1 MGESKYFENLDKL
14 ISEIFSSN
22 KESFSIL
29 QKSTNDIIS
38 EINTFI
44 NNNKSPSETDLKN
57 IFSNYFTNKLRLK
70 FQKEIINNISN
81 ETLIISKG
89 IFICEYIFWLII
101 DTKFISFKQS
111 LKLLQDIIETIP
123 FLGLEELFNLMS
135 SSLKKL
141 DNSFIEQGK
150 LDILLIQNIFLKR
163 TNNNLDSSLRGK
175 ILLLFCDLFSI
186 TEKSGT
192 NIKGKYSSNQIDEEI
207 SIYSND
213 NSDTIINDEDAK
225 MNPEKEKEKADENNK
240 MIIEEEKKETDKKK
254 NINNNMPE
262 LCAEKNEKIKIYEQ
276 FWVIEKIL
284 ISPFMVC

>member
-1 MGESKYFENLDKL
+1 MGESKHFENLDKL

-29 QKSTNDIIS
+29 QKSTKDIIS

-44 NNNKSPSETDLKN
+44 NNNKSSSESDLKN

-240 MIIEEEKKETDKKK
+240 MIIEEEKKETDKK

-262 LCAEKNEKIKIYEQ
+262 LCAEKNEKIKLYEQ

>member
-29 QKSTNDIIS
+29 QKSTKDIIS
-38 EINTFI
+38 EIDTFI
-44 NNNKSPSETDLKN
+44 NNNKSSSESDLKN

-70 FQKEIINNISN
+70 FQKEIINNTSN

-207 SIYSND
+207 SCYSND

-240 MIIEEEKKETDKKK
+240 MIIEEEKKETDKK

-262 LCAEKNEKIKIYEQ
+262 LCAEKNEKIKLYEQ

>member
-29 QKSTNDIIS
+29 QKSTKDIIS

-44 NNNKSPSETDLKN
+44 NNNKSSSESDLKN

-207 SIYSND
+207 SCYSND

-240 MIIEEEKKETDKKK
+240 MIIEEEKKETDKK

-262 LCAEKNEKIKIYEQ
+262 LCAEKNEKIKLYEQ

>member
-1 MGESKYFENLDKL
+1 MGESKHFENLDKL

-29 QKSTNDIIS
+29 QKSTKDIIS

-44 NNNKSPSETDLKN
+44 NNNKSSSESDLKN

-123 FLGLEELFNLMS
+123 FIGLEELFNLMS

-207 SIYSND
+207 SCYSND

-240 MIIEEEKKETDKKK
+240 MIIEEEKKETDKK

-262 LCAEKNEKIKIYEQ
+262 LCAEKNEKIKLYEQ

>member
-1 MGESKYFENLDKL
+1 MGESKHFENLDKL

-29 QKSTNDIIS
+29 QKSTKDIIS

-207 SIYSND
+207 SCYSND
-213 NSDTIINDEDAK
+213 NSDTIINEEDAK
-225 MNPEKEKEKADENNK
+225 MQPQKEKADENNK
-240 MIIEEEKKETDKKK
+240 MIIEEEKKETDKK

-262 LCAEKNEKIKIYEQ
+262 LCAEKNEKIKLYEQ

>member
-1 MGESKYFENLDKL
+1 MGESKHFENLDKL

-192 NIKGKYSSNQIDEEI
+192 NIKGKYSTNQIDEEI

-240 MIIEEEKKETDKKK
+240 MIIEEEKKETDKK

-262 LCAEKNEKIKIYEQ
+262 LCAEKNEKIKLYEQ

>member
-240 MIIEEEKKETDKKK
+240 MIIEEEKKETDKK

>member
-1 MGESKYFENLDKL
+1 MGESKHFENLDKL

-44 NNNKSPSETDLKN
+44 NNNKSSSETDLKN

-240 MIIEEEKKETDKKK
+240 MIIEEEKKETDKK

-262 LCAEKNEKIKIYEQ
+262 LCAEKNEKIKLYEQ

>member
-207 SIYSND
+207 SCYSND

-240 MIIEEEKKETDKKK
+240 MKIEEEKKETDKK

-262 LCAEKNEKIKIYEQ
+262 LCAEKNEKIKLYEQ

>member
-29 QKSTNDIIS
+29 QKSTKDIIS

-186 TEKSGT
+186 TEKSGS

-240 MIIEEEKKETDKKK
+240 MIIEEEKKETDKK

-262 LCAEKNEKIKIYEQ
+262 LCAEKNEKIKLYEQ

>member
-1 MGESKYFENLDKL
+1 MGESKHFENLDKL

-29 QKSTNDIIS
+29 QKSTKDIIS

-70 FQKEIINNISN
+70 FQKEIINNISD

-192 NIKGKYSSNQIDEEI
+192 NIKGKYSTNQIDEEI

-240 MIIEEEKKETDKKK
+240 MIIEEEKKETDKK

>member
-29 QKSTNDIIS
+29 QKSTKDIIS

-44 NNNKSPSETDLKN
+44 NNNKSSSESDLKN

-192 NIKGKYSSNQIDEEI
+192 NIKGKYSTNQIDEEI

-240 MIIEEEKKETDKKK
+240 MIIEEEKKETDKK

-262 LCAEKNEKIKIYEQ
+262 LCAEKNEKIKLYEQ

>member
-1 MGESKYFENLDKL
+1 MGESKHFENLDKL

-44 NNNKSPSETDLKN
+44 NNNKSSSESDLKN

-240 MIIEEEKKETDKKK
+240 MIIEEEKKETDKK

-262 LCAEKNEKIKIYEQ
+262 LCAEKNEKIKLYEQ

>member
-1 MGESKYFENLDKL
+1 MGESKHFENLDKL

-29 QKSTNDIIS
+29 QKSTKDIIS

-44 NNNKSPSETDLKN
+44 NNNKSSSESDLKN

-192 NIKGKYSSNQIDEEI
+192 NIKGKYSTNQIDEEI

-240 MIIEEEKKETDKKK
+240 MIIEEEKKETDKK

-262 LCAEKNEKIKIYEQ
+262 LCAEKNEKIKLYEQ

>member
-207 SIYSND
+207 SCYSND

-240 MIIEEEKKETDKKK
+240 MIIEEEKKETDKK

-262 LCAEKNEKIKIYEQ
+262 LCAEKNEKIKLYEQ

>member
-29 QKSTNDIIS
+29 QKSTKDIIS

-207 SIYSND
+207 SCYSND

-225 MNPEKEKEKADENNK
+225 MQPQKEKADENNK
-240 MIIEEEKKETDKKK
+240 MIIEEEKKETDKK

>member
-225 MNPEKEKEKADENNK
+225 MQPQKEKADENNK
-240 MIIEEEKKETDKKK
+240 MIIEEEKKETDKK

-262 LCAEKNEKIKIYEQ
+262 LCAEKNEKIKLYEQ

>member
-225 MNPEKEKEKADENNK
+225 MNPEKEKADEDNK
-240 MIIEEEKKETDKKK
+240 MIIEEEKKETDKK

-262 LCAEKNEKIKIYEQ
+262 LCAEKNEKIKLYEQ

>member
-29 QKSTNDIIS
+29 QKSTKDIIS

-44 NNNKSPSETDLKN
+44 NNNKSSSESDLKN

-175 ILLLFCDLFSI
+175 ILLLFCDLFSM

-192 NIKGKYSSNQIDEEI
+192 NIKGKYSTNQIDEEI
-207 SIYSND
+207 SCYSND
-213 NSDTIINDEDAK
+213 NSDTIINEEDAK

-240 MIIEEEKKETDKKK
+240 MIIEEEKKETDKK

-262 LCAEKNEKIKIYEQ
+262 LCAEKNEKIKLYEQ

>member
-1 MGESKYFENLDKL
+1 MGESKHFENLDKL

-44 NNNKSPSETDLKN
+44 NNNKSSSETDLKN

-207 SIYSND
+207 SCYSND

-225 MNPEKEKEKADENNK
+225 MQPQKEKADENNK
-240 MIIEEEKKETDKKK
+240 MIIEEEKKETDKK

>member
-192 NIKGKYSSNQIDEEI
+192 NIKGKYSTNQIDEEI

-225 MNPEKEKEKADENNK
+225 MNPEKEKADENNK
-240 MIIEEEKKETDKKK
+240 MIIEEEKKETDKK

>member
-29 QKSTNDIIS
+29 QKSTKDIIS

-70 FQKEIINNISN
+70 FQKEIINNISK

-192 NIKGKYSSNQIDEEI
+192 NIKGKYSKNQIDEEI

-240 MIIEEEKKETDKKK
+240 MIIEEEKKETDKK

-262 LCAEKNEKIKIYEQ
+262 LCAEKNEKIKLYEQ

>member
-1 MGESKYFENLDKL
+1 MGESKYFENLDNL

-207 SIYSND
+207 SCYSND

-240 MIIEEEKKETDKKK
+240 MIIEEEKKETDKK

-262 LCAEKNEKIKIYEQ
+262 LCAEKNEKIKLYEH

>member
-44 NNNKSPSETDLKN
+44 NNNKSSSETDLKN

-192 NIKGKYSSNQIDEEI
+192 NIKGKYSTNQIDEEI
-207 SIYSND
+207 SCYSND

-240 MIIEEEKKETDKKK
+240 MIIEEEKKETDKK

-262 LCAEKNEKIKIYEQ
+262 LCAEKNEKIKLYEQ

>member
-29 QKSTNDIIS
+29 QKSANDIIS

-207 SIYSND
+207 SCYSND

-225 MNPEKEKEKADENNK
+225 MQPQKEKADENNK
-240 MIIEEEKKETDKKK
+240 MIIEEEKKETDKK